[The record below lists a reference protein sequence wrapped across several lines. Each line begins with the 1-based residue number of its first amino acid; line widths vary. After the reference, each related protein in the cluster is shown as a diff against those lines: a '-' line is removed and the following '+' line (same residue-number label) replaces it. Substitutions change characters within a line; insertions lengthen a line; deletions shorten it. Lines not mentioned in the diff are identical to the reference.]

1 MIDKMITIEDFQK
14 GDIVY
19 ILTRNKGRNA
29 DSFIKEA
36 EVTCVGRIYV
46 TTGINY
52 STRKYM
58 NWDAD
63 YLYEKVEF
71 GEATLLFK
79 TKEDAQ
85 NYLERAELAQW
96 LGCISIIDAEQYSLE
111 QLRKVKEIL
120 NHER

>member
-1 MIDKMITIEDFQK
+1 MSSSKADTVTFHKKGFGDRKMITIKDFQK

-29 DSFIKEA
+29 DSFKKEA
-36 EVTCVGRIYV
+36 EVTCVGRMYV
-46 TTGINY
+46 TTGINCW
-52 STRKYM
+52 TRKYM

-85 NYLERAELAQW
+85 NYLERAELTQ
-96 LGCISIIDAEQYSLE
+96 
-111 QLRKVKEIL
+111 
-120 NHER
+120 